1 MTVNRYSKKSIFLSY
16 ITILRLVNGIVAGFA
31 ATFGIVLSLPVG
43 SKPDYLSIALIVL
56 TTMFVSSQAMI
67 FNDIVDR
74 EVDAINAPHRP
85 IPTGKISIKSAKI
98 YGCIVALLALGT
110 AAAIDIIY
118 GLYGISVIT
127 VIIFGGS
134 LDLYDIKLKKMGF
147 IGNTI
152 IGLNVIAL
160 FVYGTVHTYLI
171 YGGTF
176 AWVPIVVGVAAG
188 SGNIG
193 REVIKGLP
201 DIEGDREAG
210 VRTLAVKYGP
220 RKTAIIGSAF
230 LLVLM
235 IGGSA
240 AAIGGNLYLPSM
252 IIVFLIVALVLYL
265 IVRIIYNQS
274 PKWAYTTKEILLLV
288 FLAFL
293 LTFIIDKIVRLALT

>member
-1 MTVNRYSKKSIFLSY
+1 MTVNKYSKKNIFLSY

-31 ATFGIVLSLPVG
+31 ATFGIVLSLPEG
-43 SKPDYLSIALIVL
+43 SSPDYLSIGLVVL
-56 TTMFVSSQAMI
+56 ATMFVSSQAMI

-74 EVDAINAPHRP
+74 EEDAINAPHRP
-85 IPTGKISIKSAKI
+85 IPTGKISVKSAKI

-110 AAAIDIIY
+110 AAAIDIMN

-147 IGNTI
+147 FGNTV

-160 FVYGTVHTYLI
+160 FAYGTLHTYLI

-188 SGNIG
+188 SGNVG

-201 DIEGDREAG
+201 DIEGDKVAG
-210 VRTLAVKYGP
+210 VKTLAVKYGP

-230 LLVLM
+230 LLVLA

-240 AAIGGNLYLPSM
+240 AAIGGDLYTPSL
-252 IIVFLIVALVLYL
+252 IIVFLIVALVLFL
-265 IVRIIYNQS
+265 IVRIIINQD

-293 LTFIIDKIVRLALT
+293 LTFIVDRIVRLVLA